1 MLRILFYCAFL
12 ILCFT
17 SNAQLI
23 NDSKN
28 QSRFSFNQKNTLS
41 FGIDAYS
48 SFRELSPNTAFLSTP
63 LGEREHETPQWMTSY
78 SLRVEIPVFRIFK
91 INSGLSF
98 QQNGESYNWNS
109 ESTDSSF
116 AYQTSFKYIG
126 MPIQL
131 SIEYGNKLSIY
142 GALGISPAIFNSF
155 LQKSQWTNEL
165 GSSDSEETSIQD
177 NCNSFIISFQSNLG
191 FHYHITQQFGVQLSA
206 LYRRQLNNTYKEYED
221 YIHKAYAL
229 GFNLAIS
236 YQF

>member
-41 FGIDAYS
+41 FGIDTYS
-48 SFRELSPNTAFLSTP
+48 SFRELCSNTAFLSAP
-63 LGEREHETPQWMTSY
+63 LGEREYEAPRWMTSY
-78 SLRVEIPVFRIFK
+78 SLRIEIPVLRIFK
-91 INSGLSF
+91 INSGLTF

-109 ESTDSSF
+109 VSTDSSF
-116 AYQTSFKYIG
+116 AYQTSFKYIA

-131 SIEYGNKLSIY
+131 SMEYGNKISIY
-142 GALGISPAIFNSF
+142 GALGVSPAIFNSY

-165 GSSDSEETSIQD
+165 GSSDSDETRIQD
-177 NCNSFIISFQSNLG
+177 NCNSFIISSQGNLG
-191 FHYHITQQFGVQLSA
+191 VHYHFNQHFGAQLSA
-206 LYRRQLNNTYKEYED
+206 LYRRQLNNTYKEFED
-221 YIHKAYAL
+221 YIHKAYAV

>member
-1 MLRILFYCAFL
+1 MLRILFFCAFL
-12 ILCFT
+12 IVCFT

-23 NDSKN
+23 NESKN
-28 QSRFSFNQKNTLS
+28 QSRFSFNQKNTLYL
-41 FGIDAYS
+41 GIDAYS
-48 SFRELSPNTAFLSTP
+48 SFRELYSNTAFLSTP
-63 LGEREHETPQWMTSY
+63 LGEREYEAPRWMTSY
-78 SLRVEIPVFRIFK
+78 SLRVEIPLFRIFK

-109 ESTDSSF
+109 VNTDSSF

-131 SIEYGNKLSIY
+131 SIEYGNKISIY
-142 GALGISPAIFNSF
+142 GALGVSPAIFNSY

-177 NCNSFIISFQSNLG
+177 NCSSFIISFRGNLG
-191 FHYHITQQFGVQLSA
+191 IHYHINDHFGVQLSA

-221 YIHKAYAL
+221 YIHKAYSI
-229 GFNLAIS
+229 GFNLSTS